1 MSVTM
6 NKAETLKNGLLGL
19 AALAMVGALVFLYD
33 KTQAVDLRE
42 RNEILGFLRELKE
55 IDGRWDVDV
64 LRARLEPTPTSCPSI
79 IVRRPRSRLQQL
91 NQRCRTPQR
100 DIERMAARAVEN
112 DSPESGSG
120 REIQG

>member
-1 MSVTM
+1 M
-6 NKAETLKNGLLGL
+6 NKAEALKNGLLGL

-64 LRARLEPTPTSCPSI
+64 LRARLESNANE
-79 IVRRPRSRLQQL
+79 LHA
-91 NQRCRTPQR
+91 NQR
-100 DIERMAARAVEN
+100 AN
-112 DSPESGSG
+112 
-120 REIQG
+120 